1 MNLELNIKR
10 SLQEMYEYRHRPE
23 NMRAFANFYW
33 HTLLY
38 IASILSV
45 SVIIFGILALSVVLR
60 DWGVVNADLAGI
72 TQPTPKLDKTQ
83 LQGTLDKFDVRVQ
96 RFESLKTTTFKIT
109 DPSR

>member
-1 MNLELNIKR
+1 
-10 SLQEMYEYRHRPE
+10 MYKYRHRPE
-23 NMRAFANFYW
+23 NMRAFANLYW
-33 HTLLY
+33 RTLLY

-45 SVIIFGILALSVVLR
+45 AVIVFGISELSAVLR
-60 DWGVVNADLAGI
+60 GWGVVNADLAGI
-72 TQPTPKLDKTQ
+72 TQPAPKLDKNQ

>member
-1 MNLELNIKR
+1 
-10 SLQEMYEYRHRPE
+10 
-23 NMRAFANFYW
+23 MRAFANFYW